1 MEEIDLKDLFN
12 HFKKNFIKIAIT
24 AILISGVLIGY
35 TLITHKDM
43 YQSTTTLLIPT
54 QDAAQT
60 LVIVDGEAI
69 AAPSDVMFSRSTMSN
84 YIEIAKSRSV
94 LNNVIENI
102 DFDLEKKDLED
113 MMSIKLIN
121 GSNILEITV
130 KSENK
135 EEPQLIAQTLADSFK
150 EKIKEIYE
158 IENIKTIDQPEE
170 TTEPVESNLLLK
182 SGVIVLGSFLVIS
195 FTTFFVYMFK
205 SE

>member
-12 HFKKNFIKIAIT
+12 CFKRNFIKITIAT
-24 AILISGVLIGY
+24 VLISGTLIGY

-69 AAPSDVMFSRSTMSN
+69 IAPSDVTFSRNTMRN

-94 LNNVIENI
+94 LSSVIDNT
-102 DFDLEKKDLED
+102 DFDLSVAKLKEITDV
-113 MMSIKLIN
+113 KLIN

-135 EEPQLIAQTLADSFK
+135 EEPQLIAQTISDSFK
-150 EKIKEIYE
+150 EKVNEIYE

-170 TTEPVESNLLLK
+170 ATEPIESNLLLK
-182 SGVIVLGSFLVIS
+182 SGVIIFGSFLVIS
-195 FTTFFVYMFK
+195 FTAFFVYMFK
-205 SE
+205 NE